1 MNFIDFSDDNE
12 GGRQRGG
19 PANAFHGPDAAKGIV
34 MARHGGL
41 LLFTIAWLALARF
54 WGLLFSSA
62 VPEGIVS
69 QQMADVSAIARAS
82 ADVGRPSRLSAVA
95 SGVSG
100 NSPEQTAQRPFGQTH
115 QANGRMRG
123 VNFLTVSRGESSR
136 PMWRSAADTRTASTR
151 TVRLP
156 PHSLLVVLS
165 LDLTGAAHE
174 FRVQSQVAADSTGEI
189 ATAETKYCELVRGIG
204 EPLSPLVT
212 GNAAALVAEGAADEC
227 ADPLARGGIWPTHPD
242 HSRPVPSELFFAD
255 DGRGTGQ
262 IVRTFR
268 MPRFSGSQV
277 GEETSRAFECLRTR
291 RVSVFLETDKSGTA
305 VVAPEQKAHAIRIAE
320 LCELGLLNAVER
332 EAGAISDVDG
342 DGRLTI
348 VLTPLEQERTT
359 GQIPV
364 RGCVREADFLDP
376 WTGLGGDIVYLDR
389 DGSQKL
395 SGREL
400 AGLLAHEFTH
410 AAMYSRLLER
420 RQAGLSELGVPGW
433 FHEAVA
439 HRVEHRLVG
448 PCYLFE
454 QRVRMYQQQPGSA
467 PVFANPRTL
476 TQEGCRGGAR
486 VAAVRFLDAMQR
498 PDVAVGDLIMGSRN
512 FDELLEACLGMPLKA
527 ALQAWTQRE
536 SRWRVAE
543 AGDQVLRL
551 VPGHSDLHRI
561 HGTAFLVFRSGVE
574 PLEMEIRCGDTSD
587 WTLAVMAP

>member
-1 MNFIDFSDDNE
+1 
-12 GGRQRGG
+12 
-19 PANAFHGPDAAKGIV
+19 
-34 MARHGGL
+34 MA
-41 LLFTIAWLALARF
+41 
-54 WGLLFSSA
+54 
-62 VPEGIVS
+62 
-69 QQMADVSAIARAS
+69 
-82 ADVGRPSRLSAVA
+82 
-95 SGVSG
+95 
-100 NSPEQTAQRPFGQTH
+100 
-115 QANGRMRG
+115 
-123 VNFLTVSRGESSR
+123 
-136 PMWRSAADTRTASTR
+136 ASTR
-151 TVRLP
+151 TLRMP

-174 FRVQSQVAADSTGEI
+174 FRVQSQVAADSTVGI
-189 ATAETKYCELVRGIG
+189 ATAETKLCQLDRVIG
-204 EPLSPLVT
+204 EPPGALFT
-212 GNAAALVAEGAADEC
+212 GNAVRTVAARAEGEC
-227 ADPLARGGIWPTHPD
+227 SEPLMSRGMWQTPPD
-242 HSRPVPSELFFAD
+242 HSRPVPSELFCAD

-262 IVRTFR
+262 TVRTFR

-291 RVSVFLETDKSGTA
+291 RLSVFLETDKSGTA
-305 VVAPEQKAHAIRIAE
+305 VVTPELKAHAIRIAE

-332 EAGAISDVDG
+332 EAGAIGDVDG

-348 VLTPLEQERTT
+348 VLTPLEQERTQ
-359 GQIPV
+359 GAIPV
-364 RGCVREADFLDP
+364 RGCVREGDFLDP
-376 WTGLGGDIVYLDR
+376 RTGLGGDIVYLDR
-389 DGSQKL
+389 DGSQRL

-448 PCYLFE
+448 PCCLFE

-498 PDVAVGDLIMGSRN
+498 SDVAVGELIMGCRN

-527 ALQAWTQRE
+527 ALEAWIQQE

-561 HGTAFLVFRSGVE
+561 HGTAFLVFRSGME

-587 WTLAVMAP
+587 WTLAVIAP

>member
-1 MNFIDFSDDNE
+1 
-12 GGRQRGG
+12 
-19 PANAFHGPDAAKGIV
+19 

-41 LLFTIAWLALARF
+41 LLFTMTWLALARF
-54 WGLLFSSA
+54 WGLLFSSL
-62 VPEGIVS
+62 VPERIVP
-69 QQMADVSAIARAS
+69 QQMADVSAIARVS
-82 ADVGRPSRLSAVA
+82 ADVGRPSRLPVVV

-100 NSPEQTAQRPFGQTH
+100 NLPGQTSQGPAGQTH
-115 QANGRMRG
+115 QASGHMRG

-136 PMWRSAADTRTASTR
+136 PLWRSAADTIRASTR
-151 TVRLP
+151 SVRMP

-174 FRVQSQVAADSTGEI
+174 FRIQSQVAEDSTGEI
-189 ATAETKYCELVRGIG
+189 VTAATNLSELVRVIG
-204 EPLSPLVT
+204 EPLRPLVT
-212 GNAAALVAEGAADEC
+212 GSSVAVVSEGADDGC
-227 ADPLARGGIWPTHPD
+227 ADPLSRAGIWQTPPD

-262 IVRTFR
+262 TVRTFR

-291 RVSVFLETDKSGTA
+291 RVSVFLETDKSGMARVT
-305 VVAPEQKAHAIRIAE
+305 PEQKAHAIRIAE

-332 EAGAISDVDG
+332 EAGAIGDVDG

-348 VLTPLEQERTT
+348 VLTLLEQERTR

-376 WTGLGGDIVYLDR
+376 RTGLGGDIVYLDR
-389 DGSQKL
+389 DGSQSL
-395 SGREL
+395 SGQEL

-410 AAMYSRLLER
+410 AAMYSRLVER
-420 RQAGLSELGVPGW
+420 RLAGLSELGVPGW

-448 PCYLFE
+448 PCCLFE

-476 TQEGCRGGAR
+476 TQESCRGGAR

-498 PDVAVGDLIMGSRN
+498 SNVAVGDLIMGCGN
-512 FDELLEACLGMPLKA
+512 FDELLEACLDMPLKT
-527 ALQAWTQRE
+527 ALEMWSQRE
-536 SRWRVAE
+536 SRCRVVE

-587 WTLAVMAP
+587 WTLAVIAP

>member
-1 MNFIDFSDDNE
+1 MT
-12 GGRQRGG
+12 
-19 PANAFHGPDAAKGIV
+19 
-34 MARHGGL
+34 RHGGL
-41 LLFTIAWLALARF
+41 LLFTITWLALARF

-62 VPEGIVS
+62 VPEGIVP
-69 QQMADVSAIARAS
+69 QQMADVSAISRGDAS
-82 ADVGRPSRLSAVA
+82 TEMEWR
-95 SGVSG
+95 SGLPMVEAGGSG
-100 NSPEQTAQRPFGQTH
+100 NSPGQNSH
-115 QANGRMRG
+115 RLYGQADQANGNLRG
-123 VNFLTVSRGESSR
+123 ASFRTVSRGDSGR
-136 PMWRSAADTRTASTR
+136 PEWRSAANAMAASTR
-151 TVRLP
+151 TLRMP

-174 FRVQSQVAADSTGEI
+174 FRVQSQVAADSTVGI
-189 ATAETKYCELVRGIG
+189 ATAETKLCQLDRVIG
-204 EPLSPLVT
+204 EPPGALFT
-212 GNAAALVAEGAADEC
+212 GNAVRTVAARAEGEC
-227 ADPLARGGIWPTHPD
+227 SEPLMSRGMWQTPPD
-242 HSRPVPSELFFAD
+242 HSRPVPSELFCAD

-262 IVRTFR
+262 TVRTFR

-291 RVSVFLETDKSGTA
+291 RLSVFLETDKSGTA
-305 VVAPEQKAHAIRIAE
+305 VVTPELKAHAIRIAE

-332 EAGAISDVDG
+332 EAGAIGDVDG

-348 VLTPLEQERTT
+348 VLTPLEQERTQ
-359 GQIPV
+359 GAIPV
-364 RGCVREADFLDP
+364 RGCVREGDFLDP
-376 WTGLGGDIVYLDR
+376 RTGLGGDIVYLDR
-389 DGSQKL
+389 DGSQRL

-448 PCYLFE
+448 PCCLFE

-498 PDVAVGDLIMGSRN
+498 SDVAVGELIMGCRN

-527 ALQAWTQRE
+527 ALEAWIQQE

-561 HGTAFLVFRSGVE
+561 HGTAFLVFRSGME

-587 WTLAVMAP
+587 WTLAVIAP

>member
-1 MNFIDFSDDNE
+1 
-12 GGRQRGG
+12 
-19 PANAFHGPDAAKGIV
+19 

-41 LLFTIAWLALARF
+41 LLFTMTWLALARF

-62 VPEGIVS
+62 VPEGIVPQS
-69 QQMADVSAIARAS
+69 TADVSTISRA
-82 ADVGRPSRLSAVA
+82 DA
-95 SGVSG
+95 STEMEWRSGLPVVEAGGSG
-100 NSPEQTAQRPFGQTH
+100 NSPGQNSH
-115 QANGRMRG
+115 RLYGQADQANGNLRG
-123 VNFLTVSRGESSR
+123 ASFRTVSRGDSGR
-136 PMWRSAADTRTASTR
+136 PEWRSAANAMAASTR
-151 TVRLP
+151 TLRMP

-174 FRVQSQVAADSTGEI
+174 FQVQSQVTDDSTVGI
-189 ATAETKYCELVRGIG
+189 ATAETKLCELDRVIG
-204 EPLSPLVT
+204 EPPGALFT
-212 GNAAALVAEGAADEC
+212 GNAVRTVAARAEGEC
-227 ADPLARGGIWPTHPD
+227 SEPLMSRGMWQTPPD
-242 HSRPVPSELFFAD
+242 QSRPVPSELFFAD
-255 DGRGTGQ
+255 DGRGVEKP
-262 IVRTFR
+262 VRTFR

-277 GEETSRAFECLRTR
+277 GEETSRACECLRTR
-291 RVSVFLETDKSGTA
+291 RVSVFLETDTSEAA
-305 VVAPEQKAHAIRIAE
+305 VMAPDQKAHAIRIAE

-332 EAGAISDVDG
+332 EAGAIGDVDG

-348 VLTPLEQERTT
+348 VLTPLEQERTQ
-359 GQIPV
+359 GAIPV
-364 RGCVREADFLDP
+364 RGCVREGDFLDP
-376 WTGLGGDIVYLDR
+376 RTGLGGDIVYLDR
-389 DGSQKL
+389 DGSQRL

-410 AAMYSRLLER
+410 AAMYSRLVER
-420 RQAGLSELGVPGW
+420 RKAGLPELEIPGW

-448 PCYLFE
+448 PCCLFE

-476 TQEGCRGGAR
+476 TQAGCRGGAR

-498 PDVAVGDLIMGSRN
+498 SDVAVGDLIMGSRD
-512 FDELLEACLGMPLKA
+512 FDDVLESCLGMPLMS
-527 ALQAWTQRE
+527 ALELWSQQE

-543 AGDQVLRL
+543 AGDQDLWL

-587 WTLAVMAP
+587 WTLAVIAP